1 MSLNIEFKKRV
12 LDLCLQMLRE
22 RIQNAEKA
30 MNEAQLAANGEEK
43 SSAGDKYET
52 SRAMGHRDRD
62 MYARQFVEAKNELLK
77 VEKLNLEPLGF
88 VKTGSIME
96 ANGMLYFVATGI
108 GKVEIDQKTVM
119 VISKESPIAAAM
131 MGKKLNDSFQFNG
144 KTWTITELI

>member
-96 ANGMLYFVATGI
+96 ANDMLYFVATGI

-131 MGKKLNDSFQFNG
+131 MGKKLKDSFQFNG